1 MTALPARLEGLA
13 KALGRLKEALAVPP
27 EQPLALD
34 GTIQRFEFAYE
45 LFWKTLKA
53 ALYEEGLQVE
63 TPREALKAAF
73 AAGWLGDEVTA
84 LRMMQARNLTSH
96 TYDEETARSIYEQI
110 PEFLH
115 LMEEALKVLKAK
127 GTA

>member
-1 MTALPARLEGLA
+1 MTALPARVEGLA

-96 TYDEETARSIYEQI
+96 AYDVETDRSIYEQI